1 MALSVIIFLLRE
13 IGFRATPIITVIS
26 LLLIILHAVRIYAEA
41 IESFSPVLNSAVA
54 SGALEAMLKITGMTY
69 LFGISSDV
77 CRELGATSVSKV
89 LDVVGRVEIMLIALP
104 YVKEI
109 IMLGR
114 ELV

>member
-1 MALSVIIFLLRE
+1 MALAVIIFLLRE
-13 IGFRATPIITVIS
+13 VGFRATPIITVIS
-26 LLLIILHAVRIYAEA
+26 LLLILLHAVRIYAEA
-41 IESFSPVLNSAVA
+41 VESFSPVLSGTMA

-69 LFGISSDV
+69 IFGISSDV
-77 CRELGATSVSKV
+77 CRELGATGVSKV

-109 IMLGR
+109 VMLGR